1 MVHNSFSLK
10 HLVEL
15 LHQRAKPDGL
25 KVSDLFETF
34 GTLSQSVVVL
44 LVCVPFV
51 QPVPLLGLS
60 TPAGMIMMAMGAS
73 LALGIRRP
81 WLPQIVMQKHI
92 DYATVDKICTALEKV
107 LEKTERFIKPRYG
120 SWVELP
126 LVRVLNGLLILIFA
140 FLLALPLP
148 VPFSN
153 MVPAYFLIMNSA
165 GWLERDGLVLIL
177 SYVTAIFAFAFFV
190 GLTHGTAELIQHF
203 WPNF

>member
-10 HLVEL
+10 HMVEV
-15 LHQRAKPDGL
+15 LHRRAKPRGL
-25 KVSDLFETF
+25 CIADVFEVF

-44 LVCVPFV
+44 LMCVPFV

-60 TPAGMIMMAMGAS
+60 TPAGMVMMAMGAS
-73 LALGIRRP
+73 LAMGIRRP
-81 WLPQIVMQKHI
+81 WLPKKILNRHI
-92 DYATVDKICTALEKV
+92 EFETVDKVCTALEKV

-126 LVRVLNGLLILIFA
+126 IVRVLNGILILIFA

-153 MVPAYFLIMNSA
+153 MVPAYFLILNAA
-165 GWLERDGLVLIL
+165 GWLERDGLVLLI
-177 SYVTAIFAFAFFV
+177 SYVIAIFAFAFFV

-203 WPNF
+203 WN